1 MSECE
6 PWVRAIGRQY
16 LNVCSNRTPLEPNG
30 QKVHHNGDC
39 NNNRLVMKPL
49 PLLFLMLVFAA
60 CADIPELEGSESP
73 TVRKSTFPRLIP
85 LSEALGPP
93 VDPVSEAAEVEE
105 DLNARAEALAN
116 KAQALQNAEID

>member
-1 MSECE
+1 
-6 PWVRAIGRQY
+6 
-16 LNVCSNRTPLEPNG
+16 
-30 QKVHHNGDC
+30 
-39 NNNRLVMKPL
+39 MKPL
-49 PLLFLMLVFAA
+49 PLLFLMLVCAA